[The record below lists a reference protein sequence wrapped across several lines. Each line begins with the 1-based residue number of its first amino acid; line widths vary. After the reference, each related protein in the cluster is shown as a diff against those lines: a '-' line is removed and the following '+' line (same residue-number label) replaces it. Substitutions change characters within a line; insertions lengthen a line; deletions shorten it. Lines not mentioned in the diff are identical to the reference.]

1 MNSRIWRTSA
11 LVGSV
16 TLVVLLSTQGAS
28 GQPPATAAP
37 LMPQSMLLNADS
49 LATRAG
55 STLPVLPESASL
67 LLLGT
72 AFALAARQLRRVI

>member
-16 TLVVLLSTQGAS
+16 TLVVLLSTQGAA
-28 GQPPATAAP
+28 GQPPAATAA
-37 LMPQSMLLNADS
+37 LVPQTMLLSAGS
-49 LATRAG
+49 LAADTG

-67 LLLGT
+67 LLLGA